1 MRRRQLSMA
10 LSSGSSS
17 RPVQRSL
24 KRLAAPVFALGL
36 LASCQSVP
44 EQSEAKALAVTP
56 PPDVLPSP
64 VTSKPWLMAT
74 ASVSDLDR
82 TARFFQDIG
91 GYETLYRGPL
101 EASELAALDL
111 PTEASAEVLTLR
123 APGSDAGYVRLIRF
137 DNVGRKLLTRPGA
150 RAWDTGCFW
159 SFMVRANDIERI
171 YDDAIAMGWGTETPI
186 APLSFNGSE
195 LSIVVFK
202 GPDGLQVQ
210 AYERLNRPPPEGF
223 TPFERIS
230 RPFNIMQMTRDREAV
245 RVLMEDVLGFNRVW
259 YGAPYTDE
267 EPTLM
272 PLGIP
277 QNLTTSVPYKAGIF
291 TPQTQTLYG
300 RMEYIEI
307 DGLDG
312 FDYADRCAAPNL
324 GWLSVTYPVESGA
337 AAKELIRSRGWTIE
351 HEGYDTNRPSFGPMS
366 IFSIKAPDGAAIEFA
381 EQAPTR

>member
-1 MRRRQLSMA
+1 MRSIADL
-10 LSSGSSS
+10 
-17 RPVQRSL
+17 
-24 KRLAAPVFALGL
+24 LAAPVFSLGL
-36 LASCQSVP
+36 LASCQAVP
-44 EQSEAKALAVTP
+44 ETAAVVEVTP
-56 PPDVLPSP
+56 PPEILPTP
-64 VTSKPWLMAT
+64 VTSAPWLMAT
-74 ASVSDLDR
+74 ASVSDLDQ

-91 GYETLYRGPL
+91 SYETVHRGPL
-101 EASELAALDL
+101 DTKEIATLELPDGASG
-111 PTEASAEVLTLR
+111 EVLTMR

-137 DNVGRKLLTRPGA
+137 DNAGRKVPTRPGA

-159 SFMVRANDIERI
+159 SFMVRANDIERV

-210 AYERLNRPPPEGF
+210 AYERLNRPIPEGF

-245 RVLMEDVLGFNRVW
+245 RVLMEDVLGFERVW
-259 YGAPYTDE
+259 YGLPYTDN

-291 TPQTQTLYG
+291 TPQTQSLYG

-312 FDYADRCAAPNL
+312 FDYADRCHAPNL
-324 GWLSVTYPVESGA
+324 GWLSVTYPVSSVET
-337 AAKELIRSRGWTIE
+337 AKSLIEDRGWAIDQDIYTT
-351 HEGYDTNRPSFGPMS
+351 DRPSFGPMDV
-366 IFSIKAPDGAAIEFA
+366 FSIKAPDGATIEFV
-381 EQAPTR
+381 EVKR

>member
-1 MRRRQLSMA
+1 
-10 LSSGSSS
+10 
-17 RPVQRSL
+17 
-24 KRLAAPVFALGL
+24 
-36 LASCQSVP
+36 
-44 EQSEAKALAVTP
+44 
-56 PPDVLPSP
+56 
-64 VTSKPWLMAT
+64 MAT
-74 ASVSDLDR
+74 ASVSDIDR
-82 TARFFQDIG
+82 TAAFFRDIA

-101 EASELAALDL
+101 D
-111 PTEASAEVLTLR
+111 PAEVKSLNLPDGASGEVMTLR
-123 APGSDAGYVRLIRF
+123 AVGSDAGYVRLIRF
-137 DNVGRKLLTRPGA
+137 DDAGRKAPTRPGA

-159 SFMVRANDIERI
+159 SFMVRAHNLEAI
-171 YDDAIAMGWGTETPI
+171 YDDAIALGWSTETPI

-195 LSIVVFK
+195 LNIVVFK

-245 RVLMEDVLGFNRVW
+245 RPLMEDVLGFERVW

-267 EPTLM
+267 DPVLM

-307 DGLDG
+307 DGLEG
-312 FDYADRCAAPNL
+312 FDYADRCHAPNL
-324 GWLSVTYPVESGA
+324 GWLSVTYPVASVA
-337 AAKELIRSRGWTIE
+337 DARAKIVDRGWGIE
-351 HEGYDTNRPSFGPMS
+351 TEPYSTTRPSYGDMTVFA
-366 IFSIKAPDGAAIEFA
+366 IKAPDGAVIEFA
-381 EQAPTR
+381 EAAAP

>member
-1 MRRRQLSMA
+1 
-10 LSSGSSS
+10 
-17 RPVQRSL
+17 
-24 KRLAAPVFALGL
+24 
-36 LASCQSVP
+36 
-44 EQSEAKALAVTP
+44 
-56 PPDVLPSP
+56 
-64 VTSKPWLMAT
+64 MAT

-82 TARFFQDIG
+82 TARFFIEIG
-91 GYETLYRGPL
+91 GYETVYRGPL
-101 EASELAALDL
+101 DAAELNAYNLQPGAGG
-111 PTEASAEVLTLR
+111 EVLTLR

-137 DNVGRKLLTRPGA
+137 DNAGRKVPTRPGA

-159 SFMVRANDIERI
+159 SFMVRAKDIDRV

-210 AYERLNRPPPEGF
+210 AYERLNRPPPEGY
-223 TPFERIS
+223 TPFERLS
-230 RPFNIMQMTRDREAV
+230 RPFNIMQMTRDREAI
-245 RVLMEDVLGFNRVW
+245 RVLMEDVLGFERVW
-259 YGAPYTDE
+259 YGAPYTDD

-312 FDYADRCAAPNL
+312 FDYADRCHAPNL
-324 GWLSVTYPVESGA
+324 GWLSVTYPVDSADE
-337 AAKELIRSRGWTIE
+337 AKAMIEARGWPIAQNAYET
-351 HEGYDTNRPSFGPMS
+351 TRPAFGALRV
-366 IFSIKAPDGAAIEFA
+366 FSIKAPDGATIEFA
-381 EQAPTR
+381 EAR